1 MLKKYFTLATLASAL
16 VALAGC
22 ETEFTEK
29 TAVIDGETVTYN
41 VSPVTSQFL
50 MPIDAA
56 GRTTFMLRP
65 DRLGQDNTVRAIVV
79 RYPEPEP
86 LARHEARTACANRGG
101 YDGFSTRFDSQDGD
115 KTVYLFCRN

>member
-1 MLKKYFTLATLASAL
+1 MLHKYFTFATFASAL

-29 TAVIDGETVTYN
+29 TAVIDGETVTYS
-41 VSPVTSQFL
+41 VSQVTSLVF
-50 MPIDAA
+50 MPADAA

-79 RYPEPEP
+79 SYPDSES
-86 LARHEARTACANRGG
+86 LARHEARTACANKGG
-101 YDGFSTRFDSQDGD
+101 YGGFSTRFDTRDGD